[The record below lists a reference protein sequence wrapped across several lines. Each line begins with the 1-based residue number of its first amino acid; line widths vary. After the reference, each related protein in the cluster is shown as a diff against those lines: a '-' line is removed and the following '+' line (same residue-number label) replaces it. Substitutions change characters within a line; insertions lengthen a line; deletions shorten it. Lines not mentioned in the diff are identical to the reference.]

1 MRGQES
7 EGSGQ
12 HHIFTL
18 NNYHSVQQEGTFM
31 NPSSHNSGA
40 RESVEV
46 FFFGVSKI
54 PIWVGSII
62 HFWFTCMFRLIKT
75 MGKKTNKQ
83 KSKGPWLRPWI
94 FFLLIANILHPCF
107 IICTVEVILC
117 SWYTCIS
124 KQDSEANEIGK
135 PWECLQL
142 PTQICRLM
150 GLLNTVCMC
159 FMPVFLCHR
168 SQYQTTWCGFELP

>member
-46 FFFGVSKI
+46 FLVSAKNRFGLDPLFISDLPV
-54 PIWVGSII
+54 
-62 HFWFTCMFRLIKT
+62 
-75 MGKKTNKQ
+75 
-83 KSKGPWLRPWI
+83 
-94 FFLLIANILHPCF
+94 CF
-107 IICTVEVILC
+107 
-117 SWYTCIS
+117 
-124 KQDSEANEIGK
+124 DS
-135 PWECLQL
+135 
-142 PTQICRLM
+142 
-150 GLLNTVCMC
+150 
-159 FMPVFLCHR
+159 
-168 SQYQTTWCGFELP
+168 

>member
-46 FFFGVSKI
+46 FFGVSKI
-54 PIWVGSII
+54 PIWGWI
-62 HFWFTCMFRLIKT
+62 HHSFLINYMYVLTHKNNRK
-75 MGKKTNKQ
+75 KKTNKL
-83 KSKGPWLRPWI
+83 SKEQRTLTLTLSCPFTDDQYFMSMFYNLHSGSY
-94 FFLLIANILHPCF
+94 FMKLIYMH
-107 IICTVEVILC
+107 
-117 SWYTCIS
+117 
-124 KQDSEANEIGK
+124 
-135 PWECLQL
+135 
-142 PTQICRLM
+142 
-150 GLLNTVCMC
+150 
-159 FMPVFLCHR
+159 
-168 SQYQTTWCGFELP
+168 